1 MNAFLTGSRAYGT
14 PRPDSDV
21 DLCVLLSHDDLEAL
35 ALQAPQS
42 NGEPASGDENDA
54 SLRFGRLNVI
64 AMTDPSR
71 FAAWKEA
78 TVELVARK
86 PVTRDQAVKL
96 IDEKVRAAKDADWEA
111 HGEFLSSLPIDEEST
126 YEEALS

>member
-14 PRPDSDV
+14 PRTDSDV
-21 DLCVLLSHDDLEAL
+21 DICVLLSHDDLEAL

-54 SLRFGRLNVI
+54 SLRFGRLNLI
-64 AMTDPSR
+64 AMTDPAR
-71 FAAWKEA
+71 FGAWKEA
-78 TVELVARK
+78 TAELVARR

-96 IDEKVRAAKDADWEA
+96 IDEKVLAVKNAAWTAE
-111 HGEFLSSLPIDEEST
+111 GEYLESLAVAEIAS
-126 YEEALS
+126 

>member
-35 ALQAPQS
+35 ALQAPQP
-42 NGEPASGDENDA
+42 NGEPASGDDNDA

-64 AMTDPSR
+64 AMTDPDR

-78 TVELVARK
+78 TTELVARK
-86 PVTRDQAVKL
+86 PVTRDQAIKL
-96 IDEKVRAAKDADWEA
+96 IDEKVLARRNAAWDAE
-111 HGEFLSSLPIDEEST
+111 GEYLASLPAPELPA
-126 YEEALS
+126 YEVAS

>member
-35 ALQAPQS
+35 ALQAPQA

-64 AMTDPSR
+64 AMTDPGR
-71 FAAWKEA
+71 FGAWKEA
-78 TVELVARK
+78 TAELVSRR
-86 PVTRDQAVKL
+86 PVTRDQAIKL
-96 IDEKVRAAKDADWEA
+96 IDEKVLARQNAAWTAE
-111 HGEFLSSLPIDEEST
+111 GEYLESLAVVEIGS
-126 YEEALS
+126 

>member
-1 MNAFLTGSRAYGT
+1 MTAFLTGSRAYGT

-35 ALQAPQS
+35 ALQAPQA

-54 SLRFGRLNVI
+54 SLRFGRLNLI
-64 AMTDPSR
+64 AMTDPDR

-78 TVELVARK
+78 TAELVARK
-86 PVTRDQAVKL
+86 PVTRDQAIKL
-96 IDEKVRAAKDADWEA
+96 IDEKVLARQNAAWEA
-111 HGEFLSSLPIDEEST
+111 HGAFLETLAELEIAS
-126 YEEALS
+126 

>member
-1 MNAFLTGSRAYGT
+1 MTAFLTGSRAYGT

-21 DLCVLLSHDDLEAL
+21 DLCVLLSHDELEAL

-54 SLRFGRLNVI
+54 SLRFGRLNII

-71 FAAWKEA
+71 FEAWKEA
-78 TVELVARK
+78 TAELVARK
-86 PVTRDQAVKL
+86 PVTRDEAIRL
-96 IDEKVRAAKDADWEA
+96 IDEKVLAKQNAAWEA
-111 HGEFLSSLPIDEEST
+111 EGDYLALLSIKELTT
-126 YEEALS
+126 YEVAS